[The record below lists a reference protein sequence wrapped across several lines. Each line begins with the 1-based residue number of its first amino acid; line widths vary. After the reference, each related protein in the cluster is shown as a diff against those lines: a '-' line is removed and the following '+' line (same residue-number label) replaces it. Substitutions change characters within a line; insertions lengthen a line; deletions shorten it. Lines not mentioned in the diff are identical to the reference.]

1 MPIAYDATT
10 ARLPDAA
17 RIPATAMAKHRSMML
32 VSGGKDEMTILTK
45 SAKFRLSVNV
55 FKRPNK
61 HNICYRTLF
70 KVPILQEAACTRWNV
85 DLAARTHF
93 AARAAF
99 TGKQLEYIRMSFFS

>member
-1 MPIAYDATT
+1 
-10 ARLPDAA
+10 
-17 RIPATAMAKHRSMML
+17 
-32 VSGGKDEMTILTK
+32 MTILTK
-45 SAKFRLSVNV
+45 SAKFRLSVSTV
-55 FKRPNK
+55 FKLPNK